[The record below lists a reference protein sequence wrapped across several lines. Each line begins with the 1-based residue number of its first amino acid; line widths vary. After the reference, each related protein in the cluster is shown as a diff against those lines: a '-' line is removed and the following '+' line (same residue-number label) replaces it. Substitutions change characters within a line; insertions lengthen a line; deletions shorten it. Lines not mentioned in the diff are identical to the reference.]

1 MNFRKHICSLL
12 AVLLLVSNV
21 GFAFNVHYCGDEIAS
36 ISLKSAFSSNN
47 IEENCCGIVEEKSH
61 CCKNKVLHFQKK
73 SETSTFNVFTFN
85 SDILFLN
92 QYWKPFQITST
103 PNFKRNSIT
112 SYFCDAN
119 APPFFKLYSQYI
131 FYA

>member
-1 MNFRKHICSLL
+1 MNFRKQICSLL

-36 ISLKSAFSSNN
+36 VSLKTSFSSEDS
-47 IEENCCGIVEEKSH
+47 EENCCGIVEEKSH
-61 CCKNKVLHFQKK
+61 CCKDKVFHFQKK

-85 SDILFLN
+85 SNILIIN
-92 QYWKPFQITST
+92 NDWKPIVDTST
-103 PNFKRNSIT
+103 PNFKRNSI
-112 SYFCDAN
+112 SAYSCDAN

>member
-1 MNFRKHICSLL
+1 MNFRKHICSFL

-36 ISLKSAFSSNN
+36 VSLKSAFSSNN
-47 IEENCCGIVEEKSH
+47 TEKNCCGIVEKKSH
-61 CCKNKVLHFQKK
+61 CCKNKVFHFQKK
-73 SETSTFNVFTFN
+73 SETSNFNVFTFN
-85 SDILFLN
+85 SDIFFLN
-92 QYWKPFQITST
+92 QDWNLFLITSS
-103 PNFKRNSIT
+103 PNFKRNSFT

>member
-1 MNFRKHICSLL
+1 MNFRKQICSLL

-36 ISLKSAFSSNN
+36 VSLKSAFSSSNT
-47 IEENCCGIVEEKSH
+47 EKNCCGIVEKKSH
-61 CCKNKVLHFQKK
+61 CCKDKVFHFQKK
-73 SETSTFNVFTFN
+73 SESSTFNVFTFN
-85 SDILFLN
+85 SDILIIN
-92 QYWKPFQITST
+92 NDWNPIATTST

-112 SYFCDAN
+112 AYSCDAN

>member
-1 MNFRKHICSLL
+1 MNFRKHICTLL

-36 ISLKSAFSSNN
+36 VSLKSSFSSNDT
-47 IEENCCGIVEEKSH
+47 EENCCGIIEEKSH

-92 QYWKPFQITST
+92 QDWKPFQITST

>member
-1 MNFRKHICSLL
+1 MNFRKQICSLL
-12 AVLLLVSNV
+12 AVLLLVSNI

-36 ISLKSAFSSNN
+36 VSLKSSFLSKNT
-47 IEENCCGIVEEKSH
+47 EENCCGVVEKKSH
-61 CCKNKVLHFQKK
+61 CCKDKVLHFQKK
-73 SETSTFNVFTFN
+73 SETSSFKIFTFN
-85 SDILFLN
+85 SDFLIAYN
-92 QYWKPFQITST
+92 DWKPIVTSSK
-103 PNFKRNSIT
+103 PNFNRNSAT

>member
-1 MNFRKHICSLL
+1 MNFKKNICSLL
-12 AVLLLVSNV
+12 AVLLLVSNI
-21 GFAFNVHYCGDEIAS
+21 GFAFNVHYCGNEIAFV
-36 ISLKSAFSSNN
+36 SLKSAFSSNN
-47 IEENCCGIVEEKSH
+47 TEKNCCGIVEKKSH
-61 CCKNKVLHFQKK
+61 CCKDKVFRFQKK
-73 SETSTFNVFTFN
+73 SETSTLNVFTFN

-92 QYWKPFQITST
+92 QDWKPFLITST

-119 APPFFKLYSQYI
+119 APPFFKLFSQYI

>member
-1 MNFRKHICSLL
+1 MNFRKHICGLL

-21 GFAFNVHYCGDEIAS
+21 GFAFNVHYCGLEIAS
-36 ISLKSAFSSNN
+36 VSLKSAFSSNN
-47 IEENCCGIVEEKSH
+47 TEKNCCGIVEEKSH

-73 SETSTFNVFTFN
+73 SETSTLNVFTFN
-85 SDILFLN
+85 SDILFFN
-92 QYWKPFQITST
+92 QDWKPFLIIST
-103 PNFKRNSIT
+103 PNFKRNSIA

-119 APPFFKLYSQYI
+119 APPIFKLYSQYI

>member
-1 MNFRKHICSLL
+1 MNFKKNICSLL

-21 GFAFNVHYCGDEIAS
+21 GFAFNVHYCGEEIAFV
-36 ISLKSAFSSNN
+36 SLKSAFSSNN
-47 IEENCCGIVEEKSH
+47 TEKKCCGIVEKKSH
-61 CCKNKVLHFQKK
+61 CCKNKVFHFQKK
-73 SETSTFNVFTFN
+73 SESSNLNVFTFN

-92 QYWKPFQITST
+92 QDWKPILITST
-103 PNFKRNSIT
+103 PNFNRNSIT